1 VEEVL
6 TVRVLVTG
14 AGGFVGRHLAVSLA
28 RNGHDVTALLR
39 RMQPS
44 ALDQQAGVNIACADL
59 GQAEIP
65 LAGPFDAL
73 VHCAAAIPSAVPDD
87 FELTRINIEGARHV
101 FEHALQAGA
110 ATIIFCSSMAVY
122 GCIDKEVVDPD
133 TPVQDAT
140 AYGRSK
146 LICEH
151 LLADLSRA
159 HPKLCAV
166 SLRLPG
172 VVGPGSHHNFLSDT
186 MARLIAGQDVIVRNA
201 DAPFNNVVHIDDL
214 ADFVATL
221 LRSLPVG
228 HRAMTIGAKH
238 SLPIRAVV
246 GILEAAAG
254 RPGAARYEGGGG
266 SFLISNEAAKSL
278 GYRPAS
284 VRDSVRRFAE
294 AHVLELTHQPAARP
308 SKGEP
313 RLAD

>member
-1 VEEVL
+1 
-6 TVRVLVTG
+6 VRVLVTG
-14 AGGFVGRHLAVSLA
+14 AGGFIGRHLAVALA
-28 RNGHDVTALLR
+28 RNDHDVVALLR
-39 RMQPS
+39 RKQPS

-59 GQAEIP
+59 AQAEILP
-65 LAGPFDAL
+65 AGPFDAL

-87 FELTRINIEGARHV
+87 FELTRSNIEGARHV
-101 FEHALQAGA
+101 FEYVLRAGA
-110 ATIIFCSSMAVY
+110 ATIILCSSMAVY
-122 GCIDKEVVDPD
+122 GRIDKEVVDPD

-159 HPKLCAV
+159 HSKLRAV

-186 MARLIAGQDVIVRNA
+186 MARLVAEEDVIVRNA

-228 HRAMTIGAKH
+228 HRAITIAAEH

-254 RPGAARYEGGGG
+254 RPGAARYEGSGR

-294 AHVLELTHQPAARP
+294 VHVLEPAHRP
-308 SKGEP
+308 PGK
-313 RLAD
+313 AK